1 MLDIECRQPVVRRNF
16 GIRPSTV
23 AAQPARLLQRLACL
37 SRSGVGIE
45 QGHMGDEQFAAIQQ
59 GFESLDAG
67 AMTAFDAIKLG
78 FDDLFDG
85 FGNSLDL
92 GGLFQRLFDDLLFE
106 LFLKLV
112 EEFLFDSL
120 IKGRQVDLIAGSVRY
135 VSLLEDQ
142 RQRLSAANVSDSHL
156 NLSGLN
162 QCLSKLIRRH
172 SVTRSLRD

>member
-1 MLDIECRQPVVRRNF
+1 MRKRSD
-16 GIRPSTV
+16 
-23 AAQPARLLQRLACL
+23 LLLVGVDF
-37 SRSGVGIE
+37 GVG
-45 QGHMGDEQFAAIQQ
+45 F
-59 GFESLDAG
+59 FLRL
-67 AMTAFDAIKLG
+67 KLG
-78 FDDLFDG
+78 FDDLFDR
-85 FGNSLDL
+85 FDHSFDL

-106 LFLKLV
+106 LFLKLGD
-112 EEFLFDSL
+112 EFRFDSL
-120 IKGRQVDLIAGSVRY
+120 IKGLQVDLIAGSVRY